1 MSHELRRVNSFVRP
15 GPNSESISEGS
26 FFGSFGSFGPLNY
39 PNDPMNDPNT
49 MTDSAETA
57 MYSAWETR
65 SECPFK
71 DRSVWDS
78 CCSRPGTFHIEMFK
92 KKPEQMKQIFQYF
105 AGAKSLQE
113 QRKRAK
119 DSYRL
124 CFDIFRLN
132 HDLVCCDQWSSVAQ
146 PRKQFDLDFTAPH
159 FRQGDLTTRFDSKKY
174 SRYLSLSANQTQH
187 SKCRS
192 CRRRRKVRLI
202 LLKEFFG
209 ISFVCRGFHF
219 VGCSI

>member
-1 MSHELRRVNSFVRP
+1 MVFCSDHLMAIVR
-15 GPNSESISEGS
+15 IIRAIKMIQCT
-26 FFGSFGSFGPLNY
+26 
-39 PNDPMNDPNT
+39 NDPRNDPSA

-65 SECPFK
+65 SECSLK

-78 CCSRPGTFHIEMFK
+78 YWTRPGTFHIEMFK
-92 KKPEQMKQIFQYF
+92 KKPDQMQQILQYF

-124 CFDIFRLN
+124 FFDIFRLN
-132 HDLVCCDQWSSVAQ
+132 YHLLCCDRWSCVAQ
-146 PRKQFDLDFTAPH
+146 PKRQFDLDFTAPH

-174 SRYLSLSANQTQH
+174 SHYLSLSAKSNTAQ
-187 SKCRS
+187 
-192 CRRRRKVRLI
+192 
-202 LLKEFFG
+202 
-209 ISFVCRGFHF
+209 
-219 VGCSI
+219 